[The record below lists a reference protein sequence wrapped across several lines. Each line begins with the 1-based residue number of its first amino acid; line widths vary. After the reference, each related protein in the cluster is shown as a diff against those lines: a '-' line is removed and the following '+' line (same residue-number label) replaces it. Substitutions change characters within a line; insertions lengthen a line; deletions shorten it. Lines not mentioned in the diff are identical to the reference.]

1 MHRRMKNRA
10 LGSFILKKYD
20 KNAQKIDV
28 NQVSDKTEN

>member
-10 LGSFILKKYD
+10 LGSLLLKNYD
-20 KNAQKIDV
+20 KNAQNNDV